1 MVYKILHSFLRLIFL
16 LVFRWRIKG
25 VENVPKAGGLIVASN
40 HLSLWDPPLIGCALP
55 TSRKIHFMAKAEL
68 FSWPVFRWIIQ
79 ELGAFPV
86 RRGAADRNAIRT
98 ALGLVEAGGVFGIFP
113 EGTRSKTGE
122 LGQPA
127 PGMAMIAL
135 KAGAP
140 IVPAAVIGTNKV
152 FRDGHLFPRFEV
164 RFGKPISLPEDR
176 NNREA
181 VEYVNTLVMHEIA
194 RLLQGEGG

>member
-1 MVYKILHSFLRLIFL
+1 MVYKILHSLLGLIFCI
-16 LVFRWRIKG
+16 VFRWRITG
-25 VENVPKAGGLIVASN
+25 VENIPATGGLIVASN
-40 HLSLWDPPLIGCALP
+40 HISLWDPPLIGCALP

-68 FSWPVFRWIIQ
+68 FSWPVFRWVIT

-122 LGQPA
+122 LGQAA

-135 KAGAP
+135 KAGVP
-140 IVPAAVIGTNKV
+140 IVPTAVRGTNKV
-152 FRDGHLFPRFEV
+152 FCDGHLFPQFEI
-164 RFGKPISLPEDR
+164 RFGKPICLPEGRNDR
-176 NNREA
+176 EG
-181 VEYVNTLVMHEIA
+181 VEYVNRLVMQEIA
-194 RLLQGEGG
+194 RLMRSEGG

>member
-1 MVYKILHSFLRLIFL
+1 MVYRILHSILRLIFL
-16 LVFRWRIKG
+16 TVFRWRIIG
-25 VENVPKAGGLIVASN
+25 LENVPATGGLIVASN

-55 TSRKIHFMAKAEL
+55 LSRKIHFMAKAEL
-68 FSWPVFRWIIQ
+68 FSWPIFRWVIT

-86 RRGAADRNAIRT
+86 RRGMADRTAIRT
-98 ALGLVEAGGVFGIFP
+98 ALTLVEEGGVFGIFP

-152 FRDGHLFPRFEV
+152 FRQGSLFPQFEV
-164 RFGKPISLPEDR
+164 RFGKPIILPEGR
-176 NNREA
+176 NDREA
-181 VEYVNTLVMHEIA
+181 IEYVNTLVMQEIS
-194 RLLQGEGG
+194 RLLLGERG